1 MSPGSPT
8 KQLRP
13 SHPRPETPS
22 AVVMNDAELVE
33 RFVSRHEPAAFEEL
47 VRRHGPMVLRVC
59 RRVLHHAQDAEDAF
73 QAAFMVLARK
83 AGAIA
88 KRGSLASWLYG
99 VAYRVALQTRERV
112 QQHRTAPL
120 GPAEANLHDH
130 RQAHPA
136 GTADVREVLDEE
148 LNRLPEKYRAPL
160 VLCFLEGR
168 TNDEAAHQL
177 GCSRGTIATRISRGR
192 DRLRDGL
199 VRRGLTVSGVALAAV
214 LAESTAKA
222 AIPASLTVPTVQ
234 AAAAIGAGKAV
245 AAGVVSAQASA
256 VTKATLNAMFWA
268 KAKLCAATVAAVV
281 TVAAVPAY
289 FAISQTDSSLVAAY
303 SFSEGK
309 GTTTADA
316 SASHNNATLFG
327 GVTWPA
333 GPRPGTRALSFD
345 GKTGFLLLEGS
356 MTPWLGQTATL
367 TCWIA
372 TTQTGNGDTSSPAVI
387 GTDAVDDDDAI
398 WGWLD
403 GGGRIGIGAGAGPK
417 EHGGTESAMSK
428 QPINDGRWHHVA
440 MTRNLATGEVQMF
453 VDGIFQAKA
462 VSGQGA
468 KSAMLKEIGRF
479 ESKHNQTVY
488 YFRGSLADLR
498 LYSRVLTAEEI
509 RKLAQ

>member
-1 MSPGSPT
+1 MT
-8 KQLRP
+8 
-13 SHPRPETPS
+13 
-22 AVVMNDAELVE
+22 DAELLE

-73 QAAFMVLARK
+73 QATFMILARK

-99 VAYRVALQTRERV
+99 VAYRVALQTRERA
-112 QQHRTAPL
+112 QHHRTAPL
-120 GPAEANLHDH
+120 GPAEGQIPDN
-130 RQAHPA
+130 RHPRPDR
-136 GTADVREVLDEE
+136 TPDVRQVLDEE
-148 LNRLPEKYRAPL
+148 LSRLPEKYRAPL

-168 TNDEAAHQL
+168 TNDEAANQL
-177 GCSRGTIATRISRGR
+177 GCSRGTIAARISRGR

-199 VRRGLTVSGVALAAV
+199 VRRGLTVSGVALAAL
-214 LAESTAKA
+214 LAETTAMA
-222 AIPASLTVPTVQ
+222 AIPAVLAAPTVQ
-234 AAAAIGAGKAV
+234 AAVAIGAGKAV

-268 KAKLCAATVAAVV
+268 KAKLCAATFAAVV

-289 FAISQTDSSLVAAY
+289 FALNQSDPTLVVAY

-309 GTTTADA
+309 GTTAADA
-316 SASHNNATLFG
+316 SDSRNNATLVG
-327 GVTWPA
+327 GVSWIT
-333 GPRPGTRALSFD
+333 GPRPGTGALNFD
-345 GKTGFLLLEGS
+345 GKTGLLQLDKS
-356 MTPWLGQTATL
+356 VTPLLGQTATL
-367 TCWIA
+367 TCWIS
-372 TTQTGNGDTSSPAVI
+372 TTQTGNGDTSSPAIV
-387 GTDAVDDDDAI
+387 GVDAVDDDDAI
-398 WGWLD
+398 WGWID
-403 GGGRIGIGAGAGPK
+403 RAGRIGVGAGAGPTA
-417 EHGGTESAMSK
+417 HGATESAQSK

-453 VDGIFQAKA
+453 VDGLFQARA
-462 VSGQGA
+462 VSGLGI
-468 KSAMLKEIGRF
+468 KSAMLKEVGRF
-479 ESKHNQTVY
+479 ESKHNQVAY